1 MIRIMQI
8 QSMCLIV
15 KSRQPSYLST
25 AKNKLFNMKF
35 KSFFKKT
42 IISFNL
48 FFQTKKEGSPRLKES
63 QILKKYQILKES
75 QRLKESQILKQSQI
89 LKESHPYDHVTI
101 CLLTWKFRLFFLKL
115 SLKFKEQISK
125 CKMKIYQNS
134 NLQKEDDKVFTCYLP
149 VSIRIW
155 CSFNLTSSSLSLLSK
170 LDEAFKI
177 RRNNCSQ

>member
-1 MIRIMQI
+1 MQI

-48 FFQTKKEGSPRLKES
+48 FFQTKKEGPPRLKES
-63 QILKKYQILKES
+63 QILKKYQI
-75 QRLKESQILKQSQI
+75 LKESQILKQSQI

>member
-1 MIRIMQI
+1 MQI

-48 FFQTKKEGSPRLKES
+48 FFQTKKEGSP
-63 QILKKYQILKES
+63 
-75 QRLKESQILKQSQI
+75 RLKESQILKQSQI

>member
-1 MIRIMQI
+1 MAAKSDSDYADTEHVFDSKVQTT
-8 QSMCLIV
+8 LI
-15 KSRQPSYLST
+15 

-35 KSFFKKT
+35 KSFFFKKT
-42 IISFNL
+42 VISFNL
-48 FFQTKKEGSPRLKES
+48 FFQTKKE
-63 QILKKYQILKES
+63 ES
-75 QRLKESQILKQSQI
+75 QRLKESQI

-101 CLLTWKFRLFFLKL
+101 CLLTWKFRLFFHKL

-170 LDEAFKI
+170 LDDAFKI

>member
-155 CSFNLTSSSLSLLSK
+155 CSFSLTSSSLSLLSK